1 MLEIDA
7 TCDIFLGNE
16 IAVVVALVAAVNSS
30 KLAHGPMVRQA
41 PVGPSGSGPISEAAG
56 PRPVQRFGAK
66 RGRNLASAH
75 AARGATPEE
84 RVEPCRRAV
93 LGATAVAPEELR
105 GPETALRQR
114 LVRLDGLDD
123 VENDFTEIAWAA
135 VHEVDEAAK
144 RRARCRRR
152 RASPRADRT

>member
-1 MLEIDA
+1 M
-7 TCDIFLGNE
+7 
-16 IAVVVALVAAVNSS
+16 
-30 KLAHGPMVRQA
+30 
-41 PVGPSGSGPISEAAG
+41 
-56 PRPVQRFGAK
+56 QRFGAK

-135 VHEVDEAAK
+135 VHEVDAAPPPEVRLEMRK
-144 RRARCRRR
+144 RRLARVKDERDVHGVEQALAQIERDEGR
-152 RASPRADRT
+152 IADHPK